1 MKSNCFSPNRLSF
14 SRYDTYLDTSMHV
27 RYVGTPRKGPQEEGF
42 DCLSR
47 SFNASNAQL
56 NGSIACRYIIP
67 TCATIGRFKIKKKS
81 RPRCETPTFVTDAVN
96 AAVEIATE
104 QIIIERIKAAQET
117 IDFGGSEDNSLV
129 ECEPDQPA
137 EDVEEDAEEDAEEGA
152 EEDAMVEELTA
163 DFLKYS
169 CREVPDE
176 KSCAPQHAPQRRYIQ
191 MGRFKIKKKSRPRCE
206 TPTFVT
212 DAVAEAVDVECEPA
226 EPALEENAK
235 DDTDDAKEDEHKSD
249 FRKWVE
255 CRDNDTEVKP
265 TKPKTAQEILGNMW
279 LDFVEAKVMP
289 SVFCSTACG
298 DFDDDST
305 AASSADTE
313 HDLAAYALTSTPRP
327 LSSPR
332 RRTSKPQKRKSSR
345 NPHRT
350 RHD

>member
-1 MKSNCFSPNRLSF
+1 M
-14 SRYDTYLDTSMHV
+14 
-27 RYVGTPRKGPQEEGF
+27 
-42 DCLSR
+42 
-47 SFNASNAQL
+47 QL
-56 NGSIACRYIIP
+56 FFVLQ
-67 TCATIGRFKIKKKS
+67 GRFKIKKKS

-129 ECEPDQPA
+129 ECEPDQHA
-137 EDVEEDAEEDAEEGA
+137 EDVEEDAEEDV
-152 EEDAMVEELTA
+152 MVEELTA

-191 MGRFKIKKKSRPRCE
+191 MVSEYQTVICSISRTDYFQDNLPKNQLFSILQGRFKIKKKSRPRCE

-255 CRDNDTEVKP
+255 CRDNESEVKP